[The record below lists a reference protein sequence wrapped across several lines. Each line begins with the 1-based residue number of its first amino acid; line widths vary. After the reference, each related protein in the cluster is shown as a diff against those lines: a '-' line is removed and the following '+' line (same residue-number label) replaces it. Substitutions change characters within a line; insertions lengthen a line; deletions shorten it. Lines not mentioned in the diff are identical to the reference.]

1 MVDQYRSERR
11 IKMKKNERKQAPKKV
26 KLDLEILE
34 LEAKIA
40 PKVGQNGFKLE
51 GAEC

>member
-1 MVDQYRSERR
+1 
-11 IKMKKNERKQAPKKV
+11 MKKETKKVEVKKV

-40 PKVGQNGFKLE
+40 PKLTQSS